1 MRREEFQIAAPG
13 RNSCPVLF
21 RPFGSF
27 PRVGQIVGRT
37 KTPKIKSAKKLQKT
51 EKTRRNY
58 IVSAG
63 RWWRLLDSNQWPHA
77 CEYSIGRVGVTFP
90 FHPGLSCPDFVISA
104 SYPLHCLRPDF
115 SIVGQV
121 VGQNSDHLLKR
132 VCGGRTVVVQLT
144 RVKVNTG
151 AGISCPF

>member
-27 PRVGQIVGRT
+27 PRVGQLVGRT

-51 EKTRRNY
+51 EKTHRNY
-58 IVSAG
+58 VVSVG

-77 CEYSIGRVGVTFP
+77 CEYLIGRTRTSFP
-90 FHPGLSCPDFVISA
+90 LHPGLWGPDFIISA
-104 SYPLHCLRPDF
+104 SYLLRCFRPDF
-115 SIVGQV
+115 SHRG
-121 VGQNSDHLLKR
+121 SA
-132 VCGGRTVVVQLT
+132 CGSQLPE
-144 RVKVNTG
+144 
-151 AGISCPF
+151 AGTCLC

>member
-27 PRVGQIVGRT
+27 PRVGQLVGRT

-51 EKTRRNY
+51 EKTHRNY
-58 IVSAG
+58 IVSVG

-77 CEYSIGRVGVTFP
+77 CEYSIRGVAAP
-90 FHPGLSCPDFVISA
+90 FSLHLGLLCPNLVISA
-104 SYPLHCLRPDF
+104 SCPLRYLRPDF
-115 SIVGQV
+115 FYRGSGC
-121 VGQNSDHLLKR
+121 GSETNSLNHEEQITGSRRDKR
-132 VCGGRTVVVQLT
+132 YNKKRDC
-144 RVKVNTG
+144 
-151 AGISCPF
+151 F